1 MRVELKIS
9 SEISEPYAVIYA
21 SSVTED
27 VKNAISFFEKENPY
41 ITVSDN
47 ERITVLQPED
57 IFMVRV
63 ENDHTVVY
71 CEKKRYKSSKR
82 LYQLEKE
89 LGKNFMRISK
99 STIINLRQIYCVEPS
114 FGMMCIVLKNG
125 SKDCISRKYL
135 PDFKKYLGL

>member
-9 SEISEPYAVIYA
+9 PEISEPYAVIYA

-47 ERITVLQPED
+47 ERITVLQPEE

-71 CEKKRYKSSKR
+71 CEKKRYQSSKR